1 LSGNVLGGVCR
12 SVHAC
17 RSTKVL
23 QQKNLSAVLC
33 GASGPHGHL
42 AAGARRAF
50 FHIYRFRAVLKAG
63 AFYGPYRQI
72 YSGVRE
78 LAHFRRVPHRID
90 AARFGLSQSQKTSL
104 HRKMLFACQRRGQ
117 LPSLR
122 PRFDEERKT
131 NPKPLVPRGGDMSMQ
146 VRLNAFAAFLS
157 FGFVIAVVLGV
168 L

>member
-1 LSGNVLGGVCR
+1 LPFSSCLPIDE
-12 SVHAC
+12 SFA
-17 RSTKVL
+17 TKKFEHCFVRCIRP
-23 QQKNLSAVLC
+23 S
-33 GASGPHGHL
+33 
-42 AAGARRAF
+42 RAF
-50 FHIYRFRAVLKAG
+50 GGGRKARLFHIYRFRAVLKAG

>member
-1 LSGNVLGGVCR
+1 MF
-12 SVHAC
+12 SVVFAVQFMPADRRKFC
-17 RSTKVL
+17 NK
-23 QQKNLSAVLC
+23 KNLSTILC
-33 GASGPHGHL
+33 GASRPS
-42 AAGARRAF
+42 RAF
-50 FHIYRFRAVLKAG
+50 GGGRKARLFHIYRFRAVLKAG

-104 HRKMLFACQRRGQ
+104 HRKMLFSCQRRGQ